1 MTIFKTITTRMARIL
16 ADIAAVL
23 GFWWFPI
30 YFEGI
35 PFRCGGGMDDV
46 QTNEQTGA
54 HDTAL

>member
-1 MTIFKTITTRMARIL
+1 MTHMARIL

-35 PFRCGGGMDDV
+35 PFLCGGGMDDV

-54 HDTAL
+54 PDTAL